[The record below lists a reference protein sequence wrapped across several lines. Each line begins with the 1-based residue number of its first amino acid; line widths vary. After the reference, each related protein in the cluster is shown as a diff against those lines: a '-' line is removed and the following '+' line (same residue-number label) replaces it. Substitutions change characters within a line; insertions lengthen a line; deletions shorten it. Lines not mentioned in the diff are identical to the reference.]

1 MYFNKIFYTYI
12 IIVIIIC
19 ILFIPIIMNSNYKNL
34 LLDNYLIWPTPS
46 SHTITCP
53 FGQRTSPTKGA
64 SSFHTGIDIGAAPGS
79 DILAICSGIITFTGF
94 KGADGYT
101 IILEN
106 SNYKILYGHVNPN
119 FIIKENDFITQ
130 GQIIGSVG
138 PKYVTPTPNNP
149 YHDNIG
155 TTNGAT
161 TGPHLHIT
169 IYHNNELINPETIL
183 NKKASG

>member
-64 SSFHTGIDIGAAPGS
+64 SSFHTGIDIGASYGS
-79 DILAICSGIITFTGF
+79 NIVAAESGTVILASYGWNGSYGNYIIINHGNGITTRYAHAS
-94 KGADGYT
+94 K
-101 IILEN
+101 L
-106 SNYKILYGHVNPN
+106 
-119 FIIKENDFITQ
+119 
-130 GQIIGSVG
+130 
-138 PKYVTPTPNNP
+138 YVTTGQTVTKGQVIAAVGESGRA
-149 YHDNIG
+149 Y
-155 TTNGAT
+155 GA
-161 TGPHLHIT
+161 HLHFEVRKNGSHT
-169 IYHNNELINPETIL
+169 NPL
-183 NKKASG
+183 NYL